1 MSVSVGMYQAMEAVG
16 SFQPMDGASTEPLGP
31 EFSDSPAGQ
40 HHSLCKTFTI
50 PLSPVATKQS
60 QPVPLSAPASAAASR
75 PATLHIEVLQHSFSS
90 LSESV
95 VREYAVAQLRHHPTA
110 FGEFVLTEFD
120 DPVLKEHVV
129 SISVRDIPT
138 SVRVRSGR
146 WGGRVSLSQ
155 SVGKSTLIG
164 KCV

>member
-1 MSVSVGMYQAMEAVG
+1 MYQAMEAVG
-16 SFQPMDGASTEPLGP
+16 SFQPMERASTEPLGP
-31 EFSDSPAGQ
+31 EFSDSPAGH

-60 QPVPLSAPASAAASR
+60 QSVPLSTPVAASR
-75 PATLHIEVLQHSFSS
+75 PTTLHVEVLQRSFSS

-95 VREYAVAQLRHHPTA
+95 VREYAMGQLSQHPTA
-110 FGEFVLTEFD
+110 FGEFVMTEFD

-138 SVRVRSGR
+138 SVRVRPE
-146 WGGRVSLSQ
+146 
-155 SVGKSTLIG
+155 
-164 KCV
+164 